1 MLQVLRIIHRGRWR
15 GFRSAPLVPNKLLG
29 LSVLLVDDDP
39 MSVRLLRAALSA
51 EGCSLDAAA
60 SGKEA
65 LEKILECRPDLV
77 VLDLILPDFAGL
89 DLIRTLKADEATRDI
104 VIVVVT
110 TRNGPTTEAAVL
122 QAGAS
127 AYVRKP
133 IDPLVLPGTLAR
145 HAAR

>member
-1 MLQVLRIIHRGRWR
+1 M
-15 GFRSAPLVPNKLLG
+15 PKKLLG
-29 LSVLLVDDDP
+29 LRVLLIDDDA
-39 MSVRLLRAALSA
+39 MSVRLLRAALTG

-65 LEKILECRPDLV
+65 LARILETRPDLV
-77 VLDLILPDFAGL
+77 VLDLILPDIAGL
-89 DLIRTLKADEATRDI
+89 DLIRTLKADELTRDI

-110 TRNGPTTEAAVL
+110 TRNGHTTEAAVL

-133 IDPLVLPGTLAR
+133 IDPLVLPAILAR